1 MTKDPS
7 ADPADR
13 IWTVPNAIS
22 ALRLLLVPVFAWAI
36 LSGQNVLAF
45 AILAVAGASDWFD
58 GVLARKLNQTSKLG
72 VLLDPAADRL
82 YIVVTIVCLAI
93 VDVIPWWL
101 VVALVVR
108 EAVLG
113 VNILVLRK
121 HGLQPPAVTWLGKT
135 ATFVLMYAFPL
146 LLLAHISGPLGQI
159 SYVLGWATA
168 LWGLFLYWYA
178 AVVYLVQTNH
188 KVKAPAAYA

>member
-1 MTKDPS
+1 MTKDLS
-7 ADPADR
+7 TDASDR
-13 IWTVPNAIS
+13 IITVPNAIS
-22 ALRLLLVPVFAWAI
+22 AMRLLLVPVFAWAI

-93 VDVIPWWL
+93 VNVIPWWL
-101 VVALVVR
+101 VVALIIR

-121 HGLQPPAVTWLGKT
+121 HGLKPPEVTWLGKT

-146 LLLAHISGPLGQI
+146 LLLAHISGPLGEI
-159 SYVLGWATA
+159 AYVLGWATA

-178 AVVYLVQTNH
+178 AAVYLVQTKH
-188 KVKAPAAYA
+188 KVRAPAAYA